1 MTAATHST
9 PSLSIPPSQNT
20 APVLEFRCL
29 YSHDIRRKSKR
40 WQDGFLRYHTF
51 NKRVMVYDVPRNFI
65 GDTHW
70 KETMELQE
78 GDELILEKGVLVEVA
93 EAVGNME
100 TDLTPLFER
109 KSKVSPNS
117 KAAEVRP
124 KQPPMIRNTAI
135 YNPPQLRHK
144 SLNTILGTLKGPH
157 GKAVMPAKS
166 PYESRKDAEN
176 EWRGERT
183 PKRQKMVDS
192 QPMRNLTKPFEICR
206 PSSKSTPLW
215 ARTVDARKARMSR
228 QGSKAENNGPRTG
241 TSPDVVEIDSDTD
254 NVFLDVTLRSTLPE
268 FQKTASLR
276 HTFQPRQASRS
287 APRLSPPVTISN
299 KVSNVGY
306 GKMMVDKPTENHPR
320 EHTVSPPPN
329 PRAKALRLSNGRSR
343 STLLCQSAPQ
353 QRSKLT
359 DQTRTAL
366 GQEVRRGFQDPSL
379 FEAIDWDFAPLQE
392 LNDHN
397 ITNGRAP
404 TSKTHGESPKINQFG
419 SHLPIKPWENW
430 LTPKKSNGMANA
442 TEALQKQKHPS
453 SLKDPIS
460 DVSDSPNSSSDTF
473 EEMAIIHG
481 RMNQCL
487 LTSTSKASKPKA
499 TSTPKPS
506 RPTSRLKLALTRNT
520 KANNPSA
527 NPGPGPE
534 RGKVPEPEF
543 DTSPRSFRRVTSA
556 NDVPI
561 SSTAEDWEARN
572 ASKLKSK
579 LLHSKSTNVT
589 KALPKKDQ
597 PPLLAPPPPVDTD
610 VGPWSTEAFDLF
622 DWRPPGRDK
631 EGKLV
636 DEGNEKAIENGLLMH
651 ERSALE

>member
-1 MTAATHST
+1 
-9 PSLSIPPSQNT
+9 
-20 APVLEFRCL
+20 
-29 YSHDIRRKSKR
+29 
-40 WQDGFLRYHTF
+40 
-51 NKRVMVYDVPRNFI
+51 MVYDVPRNFI

-117 KAAEVRP
+117 KTAEVRP

-135 YNPPQLRHK
+135 YNPSQLRHK

-157 GKAVMPAKS
+157 GKAVISAKS

-176 EWRGERT
+176 EWQDERT
-183 PKRQKMVDS
+183 PKRQKIVDS
-192 QPMRNLTKPFEICR
+192 QPMQNLIKPFEIRR

-215 ARTVDARKARMSR
+215 ARTVDARKATMSK
-228 QGSKAENNGPRTG
+228 QGSKAEKKGPQTG

-254 NVFLDVTLRSTLPE
+254 NVFSDVTLRSTSPE

-276 HTFQPRQASRS
+276 YTVQPRQTFRS
-287 APRLSPPVTISN
+287 APRLSPPVIVSN

-306 GKMMVDKPTENHPR
+306 GKMMADKLTENHPG
-320 EHTVSPPPN
+320 EHAVSPLPN
-329 PRAKALRLSNGRSR
+329 SRAKALRLSNGRSR
-343 STLLCQSAPQ
+343 STLLCQNAPQ

-366 GQEVRRGFQDPSL
+366 GQEARRGFQDPSL

-419 SHLPIKPWENW
+419 SHLPIKPQENR
-430 LTPKKSNGMANA
+430 LNPKKSNGTANT
-442 TEALQKQKHPS
+442 TEALQKQKHLS

-460 DVSDSPNSSSDTF
+460 DVSDSPSSSSDTF
-473 EEMAIIHG
+473 EEMTMHG
-481 RMNQCL
+481 RMDQRL

-520 KANNPSA
+520 KTNNPSA
-527 NPGPGPE
+527 GPAPGPE
-534 RGKVPEPEF
+534 RGKVPEPGL
-543 DTSPRSFRRVTSA
+543 DTSPRSFRRVSSA
-556 NDVPI
+556 TDAPI
-561 SSTAEDWEARN
+561 PSTAENWETRN

-579 LLHSKSTNVT
+579 LLRSKSINVT

-597 PPLLAPPPPVDTD
+597 SPLLAPPPPVDTD

-636 DEGNEKAIENGLLMH
+636 DEDNGKAIGNNLLMH
-651 ERSALE
+651 DRSALE

>member
-1 MTAATHST
+1 
-9 PSLSIPPSQNT
+9 
-20 APVLEFRCL
+20 
-29 YSHDIRRKSKR
+29 
-40 WQDGFLRYHTF
+40 
-51 NKRVMVYDVPRNFI
+51 MVYDVPRNFI

-117 KAAEVRP
+117 KTAEVRP

-135 YNPPQLRHK
+135 YNPSQLRHK

-157 GKAVMPAKS
+157 GKAVISAKS

-176 EWRGERT
+176 EWQDERT
-183 PKRQKMVDS
+183 PKRQKIVDS
-192 QPMRNLTKPFEICR
+192 QPMQNLIKPFEIRR

-215 ARTVDARKARMSR
+215 ARTVDARKATMSK
-228 QGSKAENNGPRTG
+228 QGSKAEKKGPQTG

-254 NVFLDVTLRSTLPE
+254 NVFSDVTLRSTSPE

-276 HTFQPRQASRS
+276 YTVQPRQTSRS
-287 APRLSPPVTISN
+287 APRLSPPVIVSN

-306 GKMMVDKPTENHPR
+306 GKMMADKLTENHPG
-320 EHTVSPPPN
+320 EHAVSPLPN
-329 PRAKALRLSNGRSR
+329 SRAKALRLSNGRSR
-343 STLLCQSAPQ
+343 STLLCQNAPQ
-353 QRSKLT
+353 QRSKLI

-366 GQEVRRGFQDPSL
+366 GQEARRGFQDPSL

-419 SHLPIKPWENW
+419 SHLPIKPQENR
-430 LTPKKSNGMANA
+430 LNPKKSNGTTNT
-442 TEALQKQKHPS
+442 TEALQKQKHLS

-460 DVSDSPNSSSDTF
+460 DVSDSPSSSSDTF
-473 EEMAIIHG
+473 EEMTMHG
-481 RMNQCL
+481 RMDQRL

-520 KANNPSA
+520 KTNNPSA
-527 NPGPGPE
+527 GPAPGPE
-534 RGKVPEPEF
+534 RGKVPEPGL
-543 DTSPRSFRRVTSA
+543 DTSPRSFRRVSSA
-556 NDVPI
+556 TDAPI
-561 SSTAEDWEARN
+561 PSTAENWETRN

-579 LLHSKSTNVT
+579 LLRSKSINVT

-597 PPLLAPPPPVDTD
+597 SPLLAPPPPVDTD

-636 DEGNEKAIENGLLMH
+636 DEDNGKAIGNNLLMH
-651 ERSALE
+651 DRSALE